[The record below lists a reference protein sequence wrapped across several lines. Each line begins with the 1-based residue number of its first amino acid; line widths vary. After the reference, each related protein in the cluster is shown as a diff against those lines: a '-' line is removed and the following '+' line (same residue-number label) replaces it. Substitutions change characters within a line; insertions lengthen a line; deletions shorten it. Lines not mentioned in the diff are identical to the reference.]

1 MNNWNLD
8 SWKKHVAKH
17 MPNYENIDEL
27 DEKDDEIIDPNV
39 PKDDAKLWKE
49 DQITR
54 HDKYPA
60 LVY

>member
-1 MNNWNLD
+1 MLIACTSSCDEEVSDQTITN
-8 SWKKHVAKH
+8 KKV
-17 MPNYENIDEL
+17 DET
-27 DEKDDEIIDPNV
+27 IDPNV